1 MSKDSP
7 KTLEPDEV
15 TKTVRCHTW
24 AAFVPVALLAAVL
37 LILVICD
44 LKDPWG
50 DGAPADL
57 VGVPGDAVPPDLE
70 GAPANAE
77 VSRSLLVGGL
87 LLAVAYVGVLL
98 LRYVPF
104 MTKKQTPTRA
114 RPGKRKELYE
124 ALTPERY
131 IIAGSAVT
139 ILFVVAVLCGLPV
152 LEQATTLLAGI
163 AFVTPLGVV
172 LNKWGD
178 LGEYYHRDKPKTPP
192 S

>member
-24 AAFVPVALLAAVL
+24 AAFFPVALLAAVL

-57 VGVPGDAVPPDLE
+57 GGVPGDAVPPDLE

-98 LRYVPF
+98 LRILPF
-104 MTKKQTPTRA
+104 REKASTVALTA
-114 RPGKRKELYE
+114 KRKELYE

-178 LGEYYHRDKPKTPP
+178 LGEYYHSDKPKTPP

>member
-1 MSKDSP
+1 MSNTP
-7 KTLEPDEV
+7 AKTLNEFEV
-15 TKTVRCHTW
+15 AQTVRRHTCT
-24 AAFVPVALLAAVL
+24 AFIPVALLAAVL

-44 LKDPWG
+44 LKDARS
-50 DGAPADL
+50 D
-57 VGVPGDAVPPDLE
+57 

-77 VSRSLLVGGL
+77 VSRSLLLGGL

-98 LRYVPF
+98 FRFVPF
-104 MTKKQTPTRA
+104 RTKKQTPTRA

-124 ALTPERY
+124 ALMPERY

-178 LGEYYHRDKPKTPP
+178 LGEYYHSDKPKTAA